1 METIDI
7 IDVLIAD
14 AQNDTKLI
22 YFEGKNFYDP
32 IDNTIGFYNTHGFV
46 FRKNHK
52 KKWLI
57 NNKGYNSPMAVLAH
71 ELIHC
76 YNELYETDDYLKRKR
91 DQSSRGEK
99 LDYMGVIFLFLIK
112 KKSL

>member
-1 METIDI
+1 
-7 IDVLIAD
+7 
-14 AQNDTKLI
+14 
-22 YFEGKNFYDP
+22 
-32 IDNTIGFYNTHGFV
+32 
-46 FRKNHK
+46 
-52 KKWLI
+52 
-57 NNKGYNSPMAVLAH
+57 MAVLAH

-112 KKSL
+112 KKSLRLK